1 MDEVD
6 KWRVAFQDEAEVLDV
21 KPIERTPLI
30 WDVRQHPPVSA
41 IRGAKFFTADD
52 ADMLLFRVELSDELS
67 LHELADCDELGRSF
81 DGCADDMARDQ
92 APGHRSVLASQ
103 HAQVVDGV
111 RVGDWE
117 RARRRHVPYM
127 DKIDSFARGGFSLER
142 SPKCP
147 SFCAGADW
155 SRARW
160 YVALYDSDVRAEL
173 EGDGLSALQEDEF
186 AAGVSEQLRDSR

>member
-1 MDEVD
+1 
-6 KWRVAFQDEAEVLDV
+6 
-21 KPIERTPLI
+21 
-30 WDVRQHPPVSA
+30 
-41 IRGAKFFTADD
+41 
-52 ADMLLFRVELSDELS
+52 
-67 LHELADCDELGRSF
+67 
-81 DGCADDMARDQ
+81 
-92 APGHRSVLASQ
+92 
-103 HAQVVDGV
+103 
-111 RVGDWE
+111 
-117 RARRRHVPYM
+117 M

-147 SFCAGADW
+147 PFCAGADW